1 MTKTSKTEAPETSLT
16 LREFCDRIGVKYRDA
31 RYVLAHG
38 MIPDGID
45 EEPGRGNHRTFN
57 YRQSFWLAIVL
68 KLKAA
73 GIQPKLAADMA
84 KWAERVKG
92 FALNLGWD
100 WNFSPFDGK
109 FATEKQWYMEVGDA
123 QFVRLLTDANPS
135 REGVMDESG
144 WVEMNSRKRRSAAS
158 PTVIVRID
166 LSSLSNLLFKA
177 ARS

>member
-1 MTKTSKTEAPETSLT
+1 MTKTSKTESPKTSLT
-16 LREFCDRIGVKYRDA
+16 LREFCDRISVKYRDA

-57 YRQSFWLAIVL
+57 YRHSFWLAIVL

-73 GIQPKLAADMA
+73 RIQPKLAADMA

-109 FATEKQWYMEVGDA
+109 FPTENKWYLEVGDA
-123 QFVRLLTDANPS
+123 QLVRLLTDANPS
-135 REGVMDESG
+135 CEGVTDESG
-144 WVEMNSRKRRSAAS
+144 WVQMKSGKRQGNAA
-158 PTVIVRID
+158 PTVIVRVD
-166 LSSLSNLLFKA
+166 LSRLSNQLYEA
-177 ARS
+177 TQS